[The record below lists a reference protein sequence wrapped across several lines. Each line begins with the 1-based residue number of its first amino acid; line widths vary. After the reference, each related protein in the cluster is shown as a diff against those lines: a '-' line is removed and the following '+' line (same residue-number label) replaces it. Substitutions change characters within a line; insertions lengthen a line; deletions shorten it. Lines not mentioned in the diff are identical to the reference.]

1 MVFMDNLP
9 VPKIRLM
16 SVRKI
21 FFFVVVALGIFSVGY
36 LVGFKGYQG
45 SIRKFPEVTITRE
58 VPEDKGTLD
67 FSLFWK
73 VWDML
78 NTSYFDKEKLI
89 PSNMV
94 YGAIEGMVSA
104 LGDPYTVFLPP
115 DKNRVVQEDLQG
127 TFEGVGIQIG
137 FKGNQLAVV
146 APIPGSPAAKAGV
159 KAGDFIMGIKD
170 EEKGIERGTVGI
182 SLTDAVQAIRGPA
195 GSKVTLSLLREGSE
209 EPVIAEITRE
219 AIDIPS
225 VELSFE
231 QDGKVAHIKLLKFG
245 GETDAE
251 WEVAVS
257 EILKRPEVE
266 GIVLDVRNNPG
277 GYLQGA
283 VDIAGEFLR
292 TGKVV
297 VIEERAGA
305 KEEYIVETVG
315 RFLNTPLVVLVNE
328 GSASASEIL
337 AGAISD
343 NKRGKIVGEVTFG
356 KGTIQ
361 EPQQVNGGAGL
372 HITIARW
379 LTPKETWVNDEGL
392 KPDVEVEDDP
402 NTESDEQLQEAIK
415 QLGF

>member
-1 MVFMDNLP
+1 
-9 VPKIRLM
+9 VPKIQFTSL
-16 SVRKI
+16 RKAL
-21 FFFVVVALGIFSVGY
+21 FFVVVALGIFSGGY
-36 LVGFKGYQG
+36 LFGVQGYKGDIQN
-45 SIRKFPEVTITRE
+45 FPKVTINRD
-58 VPEDKGTLD
+58 VPQDKGTLD

-73 VWDML
+73 VWDTL
-78 NTSYFDKEKLI
+78 NSSYFDKEKII
-89 PSNMV
+89 PANMV

-104 LGDPYTVFLPP
+104 VGDPYTVFLPP
-115 DKNRVVQEDLQG
+115 DQNKVVQEDLQG

-137 FKGNQLAVV
+137 FKGNQLAVI
-146 APIPGSPAAKAGV
+146 APLPGSPAEAAGV
-159 KAGDFIMGIKD
+159 KAGDFIMGILD

-182 SLTDAVQAIRGPA
+182 SLADAVQAIRGAA
-195 GSKVTLSLLREGSE
+195 GSKVTLSLLREGTSE
-209 EPVIAEITRE
+209 PILVEITRA

-231 QDGKVAHIKLLKFG
+231 AEGRVAHIKLFKFG
-245 GETDAE
+245 GETDGE
-251 WEVAVS
+251 WETAVA

-283 VDIAGEFLR
+283 VDIAGEFLK

-297 VIEERAGA
+297 VIEERAGT
-305 KEEYIVETVG
+305 KESYTVENVG
-315 RFLNTPLVVLVNE
+315 RFLNTPLVILVNE

-337 AGAISD
+337 AGAIKD
-343 NKRGKIVGEVTFG
+343 NKRGKIAGEVTFG

-379 LTPKETWVNDEGL
+379 LTPNGTWVNDGGL
-392 KPDVEVEDDP
+392 KPDVEVTDDP
-402 NTESDEQLQEAIK
+402 ATEDDEQLQEAIK
-415 QLGF
+415 TLGI

>member
-1 MVFMDNLP
+1 M
-9 VPKIRLM
+9 PKIQFASL
-16 SVRKI
+16 RKAL
-21 FFFVVVALGIFSVGY
+21 FFVVVALGIFSGGY
-36 LVGFKGYQG
+36 LLGVQGYKGNIQN
-45 SIRKFPEVTITRE
+45 FPKVTISRD
-58 VPEDKGTLD
+58 VPQDKGTLD

-73 VWDML
+73 VWDTL
-78 NTSYFDKEKLI
+78 NSSYFDKEKII
-89 PSNMV
+89 PANMV

-104 LGDPYTVFLPP
+104 VGDPYTVFLPP
-115 DKNRVVQEDLQG
+115 DKNKVVQEDLQG

-137 FKGNQLAVV
+137 FKGNQLAVI
-146 APIPGSPAAKAGV
+146 APLPGSPAEAAGV
-159 KAGDFIMGIKD
+159 KAGDFIMGILD

-182 SLTDAVQAIRGPA
+182 SLADAVQAIRGEA
-195 GSKVTLSLLREGSE
+195 GSKVTLSLLREGLSE
-209 EPVIAEITRE
+209 PILVDITRA

-231 QDGKVAHIKLLKFG
+231 AEGRVAHIKLFKFG
-245 GETDAE
+245 GETDGE
-251 WEVAVS
+251 WETAVA

-277 GYLQGA
+277 GYLLGA
-283 VDIAGEFLR
+283 VDIAGEFLK

-297 VIEERAGA
+297 VIEERAGT
-305 KEEYIVETVG
+305 KDSYVVENVG
-315 RFLNTPLVVLVNE
+315 RFLNTPLVILVNE

-337 AGAISD
+337 AGAIKD

-379 LTPKETWVNDEGL
+379 LTPNGTWVNDGGL
-392 KPDVEVEDDP
+392 KPDVEVTDDP
-402 NTESDEQLQEAIK
+402 ATEDDEQLREAVK
-415 QLGF
+415 TLGI

>member
-1 MVFMDNLP
+1 M
-9 VPKIRLM
+9 PKIPFTSL
-16 SVRKI
+16 RKAV
-21 FFFVVVALGIFSVGY
+21 FFVIVALGIFSGGY
-36 LVGFKGYQG
+36 LLGVRGYTGDIQN
-45 SIRKFPEVTITRE
+45 FPKVTINRE

-73 VWDML
+73 VWDAL
-78 NTSYFDKEKLI
+78 SSSYFDKEKLI
-89 PSNMV
+89 PANMV

-104 LGDPYTVFLPP
+104 LGDPYTVFLSP
-115 DKNRVVQEDLQG
+115 DENKVVQEDLKG

-137 FKGNQLAVV
+137 FKGNQLAVI
-146 APIPGSPAAKAGV
+146 APLPGSPAQEAGV
-159 KAGDFIMGIKD
+159 KPGDFIMGIKD

-182 SLTDAVQAIRGPA
+182 SLTDAVQAIRGTA
-195 GSKVTLSLLREGSE
+195 GSKVTLSLLREGA
-209 EPVIAEITRE
+209 PAPIVVEITRA

-225 VELSFE
+225 VDLSFE
-231 QDGKVAHIKLLKFG
+231 AEGKVAHIKLLKFG

-251 WEVAVS
+251 WESAVG

-266 GIVLDVRNNPG
+266 GIVVDVRNNPG

-283 VDIAGEFLR
+283 VDIAGEFLK

-297 VIEERAGA
+297 VIEERSGA
-305 KEEYIVETVG
+305 KDNYTVENVG
-315 RFLNTPLVVLVNE
+315 RFLNTPLVILVNE

-337 AGAISD
+337 AGAIKD

-379 LTPKETWVNDEGL
+379 LTPNGLWVNDEGL
-392 KPDVEVEDDP
+392 KPDVEVKDNPD
-402 NTESDEQLQEAIK
+402 TEEDEQLLEAIK
-415 QLGF
+415 ALGI

>member
-1 MVFMDNLP
+1 M
-9 VPKIRLM
+9 PKIRFSSL
-16 SVRKI
+16 RKAI
-21 FFFVVVALGIFSVGY
+21 FFVLVALGIFSGGY
-36 LVGFKGYQG
+36 LVGVRGYKGELK
-45 SIRKFPEVTITRE
+45 SFPKVTISRE

-73 VWDML
+73 VWDSL
-78 NTSYFDKEKLI
+78 NSSYYDPGKLI
-89 PSNMV
+89 PANMV
-94 YGAIEGMVSA
+94 YGAIEGLVSA
-104 LGDPYTVFLPP
+104 VGDPYTVFLPP
-115 DKNRVVQEDLQG
+115 DKNKVVQEDLQG

-137 FKGNQLAVV
+137 FKGSQLAVI
-146 APIPGSPAAKAGV
+146 APLPDSPAERAGV
-159 KAGDFIMGIKD
+159 KAGDFIVGIKD
-170 EEKGIERGTVGI
+170 EEKRIERGTVGI
-182 SLTDAVQAIRGPA
+182 SLADAVQAIRGTA
-195 GSKVTLSLLREGSE
+195 GSKVILSLIREGSA
-209 EPVIAEITRE
+209 EPIVIEVTRA

-231 QDGKVAHIKLLKFG
+231 KEGRVAHIRLLKFG
-245 GETDAE
+245 GETEAE
-251 WEVAVS
+251 WEAAVA
-257 EILKRPEVE
+257 EILKTPEVE

-283 VDIAGEFLR
+283 VDIAGEFLK

-297 VIEERAGA
+297 VIEERSGT
-305 KEEYIVETVG
+305 KENYTVDNVG
-315 RFLNTPLVVLVNE
+315 RFLNTPLVILVNG

-337 AGAISD
+337 AGAIKD

-379 LTPKETWVNDEGL
+379 LTPNETWVNDGGL
-392 KPDVEVEDDP
+392 KREVEVKDDSE
-402 NTESDEQLQEAIK
+402 TQEDEQLNEAIK

>member
-1 MVFMDNLP
+1 M
-9 VPKIRLM
+9 PKIQFASL
-16 SVRKI
+16 RKAL
-21 FFFVVVALGIFSVGY
+21 FFVVVALGIFSGGY
-36 LVGFKGYQG
+36 LLGVQGYKGNIQN
-45 SIRKFPEVTITRE
+45 FPKVTINRD

-73 VWDML
+73 VWDTL
-78 NTSYFDKEKLI
+78 NSSYFDKEKII
-89 PSNMV
+89 PANMV

-104 LGDPYTVFLPP
+104 VGDPYTVFLPP
-115 DKNRVVQEDLQG
+115 DKNKVVQEDLQG

-137 FKGNQLAVV
+137 FKGNQLAVI
-146 APIPGSPAAKAGV
+146 APLPGSPAEAAGV
-159 KAGDFIMGIKD
+159 KAGDFIMGILD

-182 SLTDAVQAIRGPA
+182 SLADAVQAIRGEA
-195 GSKVTLSLLREGSE
+195 GSKVTLSLLREGLSE
-209 EPVIAEITRE
+209 PILVDITRA

-231 QDGKVAHIKLLKFG
+231 AEGRVAHIKLFKFG
-245 GETDAE
+245 GETDGE
-251 WEVAVS
+251 WETAVA

-277 GYLQGA
+277 GYLLGA
-283 VDIAGEFLR
+283 VDIAGEFLK

-297 VIEERAGA
+297 VIEERAGT
-305 KEEYIVETVG
+305 KDSYVVENVG
-315 RFLNTPLVVLVNE
+315 RFLNTPLVILVNE

-337 AGAISD
+337 AGAIKD

-379 LTPKETWVNDEGL
+379 LTPNGTWVNDGGL
-392 KPDVEVEDDP
+392 KPDVEVTDDP
-402 NTESDEQLQEAIK
+402 ATEDDEQLREAVK
-415 QLGF
+415 TLGI